1 MSTAKSI
8 AGSLRLANS
17 IVLILHQHPDGDAI
31 GSALALERILP
42 DKKIKLACATPIP
55 GVFTEA
61 LGPFSID
68 STLSPS
74 TGLLVVLDC
83 PDLKRTGF
91 SKELLRLAKR
101 KKVVVIDHHQQGD
114 LVALANE
121 YYHDLVASSTCE
133 MVANIIDE
141 LRLPFTS
148 EVATPLLL
156 GIHTDTG
163 GFQYANTSSNTLR
176 LAARLV
182 RQGADY
188 QRVRSTLEPHRD
200 LKKMRLWG
208 EVLGSVSINSLGI
221 AVARVSKA
229 TLAKTSATETD
240 LAGLAKYLCSIEGTK
255 ATLVLVETDDGWR
268 GSLRT
273 RSRTFNVGRLA
284 KLLGGNGGRKVAGF
298 LATEAPFSGTLVDE
312 PTVSAV
318 KKTAKN

>member
-1 MSTAKSI
+1 MSAKSI
-8 AGSLRLANS
+8 AGSLRTANS

-31 GSALALERILP
+31 GSALALVRALP
-42 DKKIKLACATPIP
+42 EKKIKLACVSPVA

-61 LGPFSID
+61 LGPFLVV
-68 STLSPS
+68 TALSPS
-74 TGLLVVLDC
+74 TGLFVVLDC

-91 SKELLRLAKR
+91 TKELTRLAKR
-101 KKVVVIDHHQQGD
+101 HKVIVIDHHQQGD
-114 LVALANE
+114 LANLAND
-121 YYHDLVASSTCE
+121 YYHDAGASSTCE

-141 LRLPFTS
+141 LRLPIS
-148 EVATPLLL
+148 SGVATALLL

-163 GFQYANTSSNTLR
+163 GFQYANTTCNTLK

-221 AVARVSKA
+221 AVARVSKV
-229 TLAKTSATETD
+229 TLAKTGATETD

-255 ATLVLVETDDGWR
+255 ATLVLVETTEGWR

-273 RSRTFNVGRLA
+273 QSRTFNVGRLA

-298 LATEAPFSGTLVDE
+298 LATEALVSGTLVDE
-312 PTVSAV
+312 STVSAV
-318 KKTAKN
+318 KKTAKK